1 MKLVNQGIL
10 CSALALAMVGCADD
24 NPWAVAEGEGG
35 IRLELSASA
44 DVTDAIP
51 AVRAEETLTAPD
63 VADFGIRLEKNDGSY
78 SKEWPKLA
86 DFQQE
91 NSFKM
96 GSYVITAFYGDI
108 ADEGFGKP
116 CFIGSAPVTVLE
128 GSTTPVSIEA
138 SLANSMVSVTYTD
151 AFKEFFSDYSATVHS
166 EGYSFVDFSKDEN
179 RPAFIAPGD
188 VDLSVSITDQ
198 SGRETSV
205 QPAAF
210 KAEARHHYHVTL
222 DVNGGNVGN
231 ASLVVTFD
239 DTMEAIENI
248 EIDLTDELITSRPP
262 VVTPSGFT
270 SGDRL
275 EVLQNDTPDQPM
287 KFSVMARGGLQEV
300 NLTINSDT
308 YNPPFGKEIN
318 LLAASAAQQQQIT
331 DAGFR
336 VIGLWNNVGDMAL
349 VDISDVIA
357 SLPAGVHTISLV
369 AKDKYTRVSEP
380 VSITIDTNAVAIDVT
395 ADPTMFGSGTA
406 SFAIAYN
413 GRNFDKAFTFKA
425 QDNHGGFVDAPVI
438 SYEQRATRAI
448 EQKTYDVTV
457 KLPDTERDEVVV
469 RVFYYGNQVAE
480 VKVPVKTPTFSVAAD
495 PFATKAVLKVTPDES
510 DMLAPVV
517 RSLKIFLDGQ
527 QVAADRITR
536 DAQKGLIYLSG
547 LAPETRYSLQTS
559 LTATPTADPVSFT
572 TEAATQVPN
581 GDFEN
586 LAVKINN
593 VTLNQG
599 GPYTRVLVFGGNM
612 QNRQTLTVSE
622 PQGWSTTNDLTFNMS
637 ASSVNSWFVIP
648 SVFNTSLSFRTSIAT
663 QGGMG
668 GQTYDD
674 PHVYSQ
680 SPKNGNSMVIRNVGY
695 SHNGTVPD
703 VHKKT
708 AVPDGYHS
716 EKAPSSYNVAA
727 GKLFFGTEANGGAFN
742 VRPSKLKGFYKYVQ
756 DSQDTDEQGVV
767 EVYVLSGSDVIA
779 SGRQGLTAASDY
791 REFSVPLT
799 YDSGVSFGKK
809 ATAVKIVISSSNRT
823 QPKVTSRAW
832 HEIQEAYGAV
842 LCVDD
847 LTFEY

>member
-1 MKLVNQGIL
+1 MKFVNQGIL

-86 DFQQE
+86 DFQRE

-108 ADEGFGKP
+108 TDEGFEKP

-128 GSTTPVSIEA
+128 GSTTSVSIEA
-138 SLANSMVSVTYTD
+138 SLANSMVSITYTD
-151 AFKEFFSDYSATVHS
+151 AFKEFFSDYSAKVHS
-166 EGYSFVDFSKDEN
+166 EGYSFVDFAKDEN

-198 SGRETSV
+198 SGRNTTV

-248 EIDLTDELITSRPP
+248 EIDLTDELFTSRPP
-262 VVTPSGFT
+262 VVTPSGFV

-275 EVLQNDTPDQPM
+275 EVLQNDLPDQPM

-308 YNPPFGKEIN
+308 YNPAFGKEIN

-349 VDISDVIA
+349 VDISDVVA

-395 ADPTMFGSGTA
+395 ADPTVFGSGTA
-406 SFAIAYN
+406 SLAIAYN

-425 QDNHGGFVDAPVI
+425 QDNHGGFVDAPI
-438 SYEQRATRAI
+438 LSYEQRATRAI

-480 VKVPVKTPTFSVAAD
+480 VKVPVKTPTYGVAAD

-536 DAQKGLIYLSG
+536 DAQKGLIYISG
-547 LAPETRYSLQTS
+547 LTPETSYALQTS

-572 TEAATQVPN
+572 TESTTQIPN
-581 GDFEN
+581 GDFSK
-586 LAVKINN
+586 VSQ
-593 VTLNQG
+593 TLNLSNVWVG
-599 GPYTRVLVFGGNM
+599 GEWQAGALTYHNTSSIDRSEADGWASLNQLTCWSGASNINTWFVVPSTYVENGAAVIRSVAYDHNGTRPNKSGQF
-612 QNRQTLTVSE
+612 
-622 PQGWSTTNDLTFNMS
+622 WSTTYYCTNTPSIASKSYGEMFLGTYSFDGTAHRADGTSFSSRPSSVSFDYSYSPQGSEKGVATVALVDNGGNIIGS
-637 ASSVNSWFVIP
+637 ASMELDASSSMKNVTVNIP
-648 SVFNTSLSFRTSIAT
+648 SYL
-663 QGGMG
+663 
-668 GQTYDD
+668 
-674 PHVYSQ
+674 
-680 SPKNGNSMVIRNVGY
+680 
-695 SHNGTVPD
+695 
-703 VHKKT
+703 
-708 AVPDGYHS
+708 
-716 EKAPSSYNVAA
+716 
-727 GKLFFGTEANGGAFN
+727 
-742 VRPSKLKGFYKYVQ
+742 
-756 DSQDTDEQGVV
+756 
-767 EVYVLSGSDVIA
+767 
-779 SGRQGLTAASDY
+779 
-791 REFSVPLT
+791 
-799 YDSGVSFGKK
+799 FGKK
-809 ATAVKIVISSSNRT
+809 AASVRISFKSSNSSD
-823 QPKVTSRAW
+823 PAVTHPTGSGLDEGGLKYTNNVIPAN
-832 HEIQEAYGAV
+832 QYKAV
-842 LCVDD
+842 ATGSVLTVDNVK
-847 LTFEY
+847 LNY

>member
-1 MKLVNQGIL
+1 MKFVNQGIL

-24 NPWAVAEGEGG
+24 NPWAVAVGEGG

-108 ADEGFGKP
+108 ADEGFEKP

-138 SLANSMVSVTYTD
+138 SLANSMVSITYTD

-166 EGYSFVDFSKDEN
+166 EGYSFVDFAKDEI

-198 SGRETSV
+198 SGRNTTV

-248 EIDLTDELITSRPP
+248 EIDLTDELFTSRPP
-262 VVTPSGFT
+262 VVTPSGFV

-275 EVLQNDTPDQPM
+275 EVLQNDLPDQPM

-308 YNPPFGKEIN
+308 YNPAFGKEIN

-336 VIGLWNNVGDMAL
+336 VIGLWNNVGEMAL
-349 VDISDVIA
+349 VDISDVVA

-395 ADPTMFGSGTA
+395 ADPTVFGSGTA

-425 QDNHGGFVDAPVI
+425 QDNHGGFVDAPI
-438 SYEQRATRAI
+438 LSYEQRATRAI

-495 PFATKAVLKVTPDES
+495 AFATKAVLKVTPDEA
-510 DMLAPVV
+510 DMLAPVI
-517 RSLKIFLDGQ
+517 RSLKVFLDGK
-527 QVAADRITR
+527 QVGADRISR
-536 DAQKGLIYLSG
+536 DAAKGLIYISG
-547 LAPETRYSLQTS
+547 LAPETSYSLQTS
-559 LTATPTADPVSFT
+559 LTATPTADPISFT
-572 TEAATQVPN
+572 TEAASQIAN
-581 GDFEN
+581 GDFAKTHET
-586 LAVKINN
+586 INIGDIN
-593 VTLNQG
+593 TGGTYSGTVGIMRTYQIKSSILRSEAEGWTSLNQKTCWTG
-599 GPYTRVLVFGGNM
+599 SNPMNTWFAVPSTYVENGQAVIRSVGYNHAGSLPGRYEKTGVYYNINAPAFQDANKIAGEMFLGSYTFNGTESRNDGITFNSRPASISFDYSYSSLNNENGLATIEVFDAQNTKIAAIVGKLPAASRMTSVELPLNNYVFGSRAASIRIKFTSSDAAIPAINIPTGDALNEGVAWSNFTNPPKVAAN
-612 QNRQTLTVSE
+612 QYKAVATGSVLTV
-622 PQGWSTTNDLTFNMS
+622 D
-637 ASSVNSWFVIP
+637 
-648 SVFNTSLSFRTSIAT
+648 
-663 QGGMG
+663 
-668 GQTYDD
+668 
-674 PHVYSQ
+674 
-680 SPKNGNSMVIRNVGY
+680 NV
-695 SHNGTVPD
+695 
-703 VHKKT
+703 
-708 AVPDGYHS
+708 
-716 EKAPSSYNVAA
+716 
-727 GKLFFGTEANGGAFN
+727 KLN
-742 VRPSKLKGFYKYVQ
+742 Y
-756 DSQDTDEQGVV
+756 
-767 EVYVLSGSDVIA
+767 
-779 SGRQGLTAASDY
+779 
-791 REFSVPLT
+791 
-799 YDSGVSFGKK
+799 
-809 ATAVKIVISSSNRT
+809 
-823 QPKVTSRAW
+823 
-832 HEIQEAYGAV
+832 
-842 LCVDD
+842 
-847 LTFEY
+847 